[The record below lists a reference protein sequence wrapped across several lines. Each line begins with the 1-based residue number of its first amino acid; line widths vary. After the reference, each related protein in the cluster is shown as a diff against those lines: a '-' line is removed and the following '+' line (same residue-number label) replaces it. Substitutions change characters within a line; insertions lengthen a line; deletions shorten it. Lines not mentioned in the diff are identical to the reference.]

1 MSNWALIIYCGL
13 ITYFTR
19 FSMIA
24 LIKKEMFNDRIRQV
38 LSYVPTAI
46 FPAIIFPAIFL
57 DDSGSILIQNN
68 PKIMAALIA
77 TLIGIFSRS
86 IIATIFS
93 GLASYWFLIFV
104 VQFVMKKIFIFIF
117 CIFAF
122 GVNSM
127 EKETTFNREL
137 FDKAQADG
145 KIVIVSS
152 WIKYCSSCAGQMKIL
167 NKAKKDGKLSD
178 IEFTNIEYFA
188 FDVTNKEIANL
199 FNIQYQTSLLIFK
212 GSKEVFRSIGET
224 TEDLIYEA
232 IKASI

>member
-13 ITYFTR
+13 ITYLTR

-38 LSYVPTAI
+38 LSYVPSAI

-57 DDSGSILIQNN
+57 DNSGSILIDDN

-104 VQFVMKKIFIFIF
+104 V
-117 CIFAF
+117 
-122 GVNSM
+122 
-127 EKETTFNREL
+127 
-137 FDKAQADG
+137 
-145 KIVIVSS
+145 
-152 WIKYCSSCAGQMKIL
+152 
-167 NKAKKDGKLSD
+167 
-178 IEFTNIEYFA
+178 
-188 FDVTNKEIANL
+188 
-199 FNIQYQTSLLIFK
+199 
-212 GSKEVFRSIGET
+212 
-224 TEDLIYEA
+224 
-232 IKASI
+232 